1 MLSIKK
7 ILFPTDFSRGAN
19 LALLEALFLAEQHQA
34 ELHFVHIVDPY
45 DDPNNPT
52 HRFPTVQELTAL
64 TKDLLSSE
72 RLPAFAP
79 EKLASVKLVTT
90 FERHL
95 SVAPA
100 ILSYVERND
109 IDLIVMGT
117 HGRRGLRHLLLGS
130 VTEEVVRFAPCPVF
144 TVRDQKGPVTVRPI
158 RRILVPV
165 DFSEH
170 ARLALAHAKELASLY
185 GAELQI
191 LHVFEEVI
199 HPAFYVSGKTSIFE
213 FMPQVQTEATKQIQQ
228 LLDEVVGNKYPAE
241 IYLKEGHPAQEI
253 VNFVGDHGTDLIV
266 IATHGLTGIEH
277 FLLGSVTEK
286 VVRMAACP
294 VFTVKGFGKSLV
306 PGTFIITESEDH
318 A

>member
-1 MLSIKK
+1 MLTVKK

-19 LALLEALFLAEQHQA
+19 LALLEALFLAERQGA
-34 ELHFVHIVDPY
+34 ELHFLHIVDPY

-52 HRFPTVQELTAL
+52 HRFPTVEELKTL
-64 TKDLLSSE
+64 TTELVSPE
-72 RLPAFAP
+72 RLPVFAP
-79 EKLASVKLVTT
+79 EKLANLKLVTR
-90 FERHL
+90 FERSL

-100 ILSYVERND
+100 ILDYAEKND
-109 IDLIVMGT
+109 ADLIVMGT

-144 TVRDQKGPVTVRPI
+144 TVRDQKEPVPVGLI
-158 RRILVPV
+158 RRILVPI

-170 ARLALAHAKELASLY
+170 ARQALAHAKELALLY

-199 HPAFYVSGKTSIFE
+199 HPAFYVSGRTSIFE
-213 FMPQVQTEATKQIQQ
+213 FMPQLQREATKQIQE
-228 LLDEVVGNKYPAE
+228 LLDEVVGNQYPAE

-253 VNFVGDHGTDLIV
+253 VNFVSEHGTDLIV

-286 VVRMAACP
+286 VVRMAPCP
-294 VFTVKGFGKSLV
+294 VLTVKGFGKSLV
-306 PGTFIITESEDH
+306 PGAFIADSKEHT
-318 A
+318 

>member
-1 MLSIKK
+1 MLTVKK

-19 LALLEALFLAEQHQA
+19 LALLEALFLAERHGA
-34 ELHFVHIVDPY
+34 ELHFLHIVDPY

-52 HRFPTVQELTAL
+52 HRFPTVEELKTL
-64 TKDLLSSE
+64 TTELVSPE
-72 RLPAFAP
+72 RLPVFAP
-79 EKLASVKLVTT
+79 EKLANLKLVTR
-90 FERHL
+90 FERSL

-100 ILSYVERND
+100 ILDYAEKND
-109 IDLIVMGT
+109 ADLIVMGT

-144 TVRDQKGPVTVRPI
+144 TVRDQKEPVPVGLI
-158 RRILVPV
+158 RRILVPI

-170 ARLALAHAKELASLY
+170 ARQALAHAKELALLY

-199 HPAFYVSGKTSIFE
+199 HPAFYVSGRTSIFE
-213 FMPQVQTEATKQIQQ
+213 FMPQLQREATKQIQE
-228 LLDEVVGNKYPAE
+228 LLDEVVGNQYPAE

-253 VNFVGDHGTDLIV
+253 VNFVSEHRTDLIV

-286 VVRMAACP
+286 VVRMAPCP
-294 VFTVKGFGKSLV
+294 VLTVKGFGKSLV
-306 PGTFIITESEDH
+306 PGAFIADSKEHT
-318 A
+318 